1 MFQQPIRNL
10 QRWRTVQAIL
20 LRYGFDFLI
29 GREEIA
35 EVRRVLHHTLRL
47 PMGEFNEYT
56 LPERVRLMLQE
67 LGPFYVKLG
76 QILSSRANF
85 LPQEWI
91 TELSKL
97 QDAVPPFPYEEVQS
111 IIAAELGAL
120 PEDIFA
126 EFDVVPVAAAS
137 IGQVHRARL
146 TNGTPVVVKVQRP
159 NIQNQVQAD
168 IAIMREIAR
177 LVEDRTQFGKRL
189 GLIGTIEEF
198 SQVLREEMDYRNEAA
213 NADRLRKNLA
223 DFWQVRVPVM
233 YWSKTT
239 PRVLTMEWIS
249 GVKINDL
256 NTLKASGCDLHELS
270 DVFIRS
276 LFQQLLVDG
285 FFHADPHPGN
295 LFVDLDGCKLAYIDL
310 GMTGSLMAEQ
320 REMLGEIVL
329 GILRRDSREVA
340 RLLMKF
346 GTRFKTVNENNLRR
360 AIDRI
365 IMRYMDVSLAQV
377 SFSEMMSDL
386 LRVVF
391 ANGIRLPSELSVAVK
406 ALMQGEQVARDL
418 DPEIRVFEILQSIS
432 KQLLIQRLD
441 PRLLFTNLA
450 DVLREANR
458 LSRVIPRA
466 TETLLTQMAEG
477 TFHIGLDIPDFQRE
491 VSHLY
496 AIANRLTAALILAG
510 MIIGSAIAMGVP
522 PEQSWRLIPI
532 LGIIGFI
539 LSMVVAGMLVSSVFL
554 DQWDIRRKRGK

>member
-1 MFQQPIRNL
+1 MFQQPIRNI

-35 EVRRVLHHTLRL
+35 EVRRFLHNSLHL
-47 PMGEFNEYT
+47 PVGEFNEHT
-56 LPERVRLMLQE
+56 LPVRVRLMLQE

-76 QILSSRANF
+76 QILSSRASF

-91 TELSKL
+91 TELTKL
-97 QDAVPPFPYEEVQS
+97 QDAVPPFPYEQVQD
-111 IIAAELGAL
+111 IILTELGAL
-120 PEDIFA
+120 PHEIFA
-126 EFDVVPVAAAS
+126 EFDPIPVAAAS

-146 TNGTPVVVKVQRP
+146 MDGTEVVVKVQRP
-159 NIQNQVQAD
+159 NIQQQVQSD
-168 IAIMREIAR
+168 VAIMREIAR
-177 LVEDRTQFGKRL
+177 LVEDRTQLGKRL
-189 GLIGTIEEF
+189 GLVGTIEEF

-213 NADRLRKNLA
+213 NADRLRKNLV

-233 YWSKTT
+233 YWNKTT
-239 PRVLTMEWIS
+239 PRVLTMERIA

-256 NTLKASGCDLHELS
+256 EQLRASGCDLHALA

-276 LFQQLLVDG
+276 LFQQLLIDG

-295 LFVDLDGCKLAYIDL
+295 LFVDLTDCKLAYIDL
-310 GMTGSLMAEQ
+310 GMTGNLMAEQ
-320 REMLGEIVL
+320 REMLTEIVL
-329 GILRRDSREVA
+329 GVLRRDSREVA
-340 RLLMKF
+340 RILMKF
-346 GTRFKTVNENNLRR
+346 GTRYRPVNESNLRR

-386 LRVVF
+386 LRAVF
-391 ANGIRLPSELSVAVK
+391 VNGIRLPSELSVAVK

-418 DPEIRVFEILQSIS
+418 NPDVRIFEILNAIAR
-432 KQLLIQRLD
+432 QLILKRLD
-441 PRLLFTNLA
+441 PRLLLDNFS

-477 TFHIGLDIPDFQRE
+477 TFHIGLDIPDFKRE
-491 VSHLY
+491 MAHLY
-496 AIANRLTAALILAG
+496 AIANRLTAGLIVAG

-522 PEQSWRLIPI
+522 PDQSWSLIPI
-532 LGIIGFI
+532 LGVIGFI
-539 LSMVVAGMLVSSVFL
+539 LSMVVAGLLVSSVFL
-554 DQWDIRRKRGK
+554 DQWDIRRKREK

>member
-1 MFQQPIRNL
+1 MFQQPIRNI

-35 EVRRVLHHTLRL
+35 EVRRFLHNTMRL
-47 PMGEFNEYT
+47 PMGEFNELS

-76 QILSSRANF
+76 QILSSRANY

-91 TELSKL
+91 TELSRL
-97 QDAVPPFPYEEVQS
+97 QDAVPPFPYEQVQT
-111 IIAAELGAL
+111 IILTELGGL
-120 PEDIFA
+120 PEDIYA
-126 EFDVVPVAAAS
+126 EFDPVPTAAAS

-146 TNGTPVVVKVQRP
+146 EDGTDVVVKIQRP
-159 NIQNQVQAD
+159 NIQQQVQAD
-168 IAIMREIAR
+168 VAIMREIAR
-177 LVEDRTQFGKRL
+177 LVEDRTALGKRI
-189 GLIGTIEEF
+189 GITGTIEEF
-198 SQVLREEMDYRNEAA
+198 AQVLREEMDYRNEAA
-213 NADRLRKNLA
+213 NADRLRKNLK
-223 DFWQVRVPVM
+223 DFWQVRVPLMV
-233 YWSKTT
+233 WNLTT
-239 PRVLTMEWIS
+239 PRVLTMQWIS
-249 GVKINDL
+249 GVKINDMEKL
-256 NTLKASGCDLHELS
+256 RESGCDLHELA

-295 LFVDLDGCKLAYIDL
+295 LFVDLEECKLAYIDM
-310 GMTGSLMAEQ
+310 GMTGSLMSEQ

-329 GILRRDSREVA
+329 NLLRRDSREVT
-340 RLLMKF
+340 RLLMKV
-346 GTRFKTVNENNLRR
+346 GTRFKPVNEANMRR

-365 IMRYMDVSLAQV
+365 IMRYLDVSLAQV

-386 LRVVF
+386 LRAVF
-391 ANGIRLPSELSVAVK
+391 TNGIRLPSELSIAVK

-418 DPEIRVFEILQSIS
+418 DPDIKVFEILRSIS
-432 KQLLIQRLD
+432 QQLLLQRLD
-441 PRLLFTNLA
+441 PRVFASHLA
-450 DVLREANR
+450 DLLREANR

-477 TFHIGLDIPDFQRE
+477 TFHIGLDIPDFKRE

-496 AIANRLTAALILAG
+496 AIANRLTAGLILAG

-522 PEQSWRLIPI
+522 PDQSWSLIPI
-532 LGIIGFI
+532 LGVVGFI
-539 LSMVVAGMLVSSVFL
+539 LSMVIAGMLVSSVFL
-554 DQWDIRRKRGK
+554 DQWDIRRKREK

>member
-1 MFQQPIRNL
+1 MFQQPIRNI

-35 EVRRVLHHTLRL
+35 EVRRFLHNTLRL
-47 PMGEFNEYT
+47 PMGEFNELS

-76 QILSSRANF
+76 QILSSRANY

-91 TELSKL
+91 TELSRL
-97 QDAVPPFPYEEVQS
+97 QDAVPPFPYEQVQA
-111 IIAAELGAL
+111 IILAELGGL
-120 PEDIFA
+120 PEDIYA
-126 EFDVVPVAAAS
+126 EFDPIPTAAAS

-146 TNGTPVVVKVQRP
+146 KDGTDVVVKIQRP
-159 NIQNQVQAD
+159 NIQQQVQAD
-168 IAIMREIAR
+168 VAIMREIAR
-177 LVEDRTQFGKRL
+177 LVEDRTALGKRI
-189 GLIGTIEEF
+189 GITGTIEEF
-198 SQVLREEMDYRNEAA
+198 AQVLREEMDYRNEAA
-213 NADRLRKNLA
+213 NADRLRKNLK
-223 DFWQVRVPVM
+223 DFWQVRVPLMV
-233 YWSKTT
+233 WSLTT
-239 PRVLTMEWIS
+239 PRVLTMQWIS
-249 GVKINDL
+249 GVKINDMEKL
-256 NTLKASGCDLHELS
+256 RQSGCDLHELA

-295 LFVDLDGCKLAYIDL
+295 LFVDLEECKLAYIDL
-310 GMTGSLMAEQ
+310 GMTGSLMSEQ

-329 GILRRDSREVA
+329 NLLRRDSREVT
-340 RLLMKF
+340 RLLMKV
-346 GTRFKTVNENNLRR
+346 GTRFKPVNEANMRR

-365 IMRYMDVSLAQV
+365 IMRYLDVSLAQV

-386 LRVVF
+386 LRAVF
-391 ANGIRLPSELSVAVK
+391 TNGIRLPSELSIAVK

-418 DPEIRVFEILQSIS
+418 DPDIRVFEILRSIS
-432 KQLLIQRLD
+432 QQLLLQRLD
-441 PRLLFTNLA
+441 PRVFANHLA
-450 DVLREANR
+450 DLLREANR

-477 TFHIGLDIPDFQRE
+477 TFHIGLDIPDFKRE

-496 AIANRLTAALILAG
+496 AIANRLTAGLILAG

-522 PEQSWRLIPI
+522 PDQSWSLIPI
-532 LGIIGFI
+532 LGVVGFI
-539 LSMVVAGMLVSSVFL
+539 LSMVIAGMLVSSVFL

>member
-1 MFQQPIRNL
+1 
-10 QRWRTVQAIL
+10 
-20 LRYGFDFLI
+20 
-29 GREEIA
+29 
-35 EVRRVLHHTLRL
+35 
-47 PMGEFNEYT
+47 
-56 LPERVRLMLQE
+56 
-67 LGPFYVKLG
+67 
-76 QILSSRANF
+76 
-85 LPQEWI
+85 
-91 TELSKL
+91 
-97 QDAVPPFPYEEVQS
+97 
-111 IIAAELGAL
+111 
-120 PEDIFA
+120 
-126 EFDVVPVAAAS
+126 
-137 IGQVHRARL
+137 
-146 TNGTPVVVKVQRP
+146 
-159 NIQNQVQAD
+159 
-168 IAIMREIAR
+168 
-177 LVEDRTQFGKRL
+177 
-189 GLIGTIEEF
+189 
-198 SQVLREEMDYRNEAA
+198 
-213 NADRLRKNLA
+213 
-223 DFWQVRVPVM
+223 
-233 YWSKTT
+233 
-239 PRVLTMEWIS
+239 
-249 GVKINDL
+249 
-256 NTLKASGCDLHELS
+256 
-270 DVFIRS
+270 

-346 GTRFKTVNENNLRR
+346 GTRFKSVNENNLRR

-441 PRLLFTNLA
+441 PRLLFTDLA
-450 DVLREANR
+450 DVLREVNR

-491 VSHLY
+491 VSHVY

-522 PEQSWRLIPI
+522 PDQSWRLIPI